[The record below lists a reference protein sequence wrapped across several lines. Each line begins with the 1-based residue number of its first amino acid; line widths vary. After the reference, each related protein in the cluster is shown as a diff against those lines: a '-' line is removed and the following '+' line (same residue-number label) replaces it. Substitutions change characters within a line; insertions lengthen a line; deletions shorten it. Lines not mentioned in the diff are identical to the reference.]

1 MYRWNMDRK
10 YVRRRMVA
18 AIAVAMVFVQVA
30 MWVMLKSITVT
41 YDVVAMVPQPLMA
54 ALVTAVIFTIP
65 FAWVVKKAES
75 VK

>member
-1 MYRWNMDRK
+1 MYRWNIDRK

-18 AIAVAMVFVQVA
+18 AIVVAMVLVQVA

-41 YDVVAMVPQPLMA
+41 YDALVMVPQPLMA